1 MHSFLSAMD
10 VLLRRVYILWVMTI
24 QLKEKMLDVEGLRI
38 AYTDIGPK
46 DGHLVFCMHGLLS
59 TGRDFDFLGRALAKR
74 GYRCISMDLPGRG
87 KSGRFN
93 HYMQYV
99 PPNYLPYC
107 LAVLEH
113 EAPGQEFCWLGVSL
127 GGILGMML
135 HEALAVGE
143 TLGKKIIETMT
154 TPIEELIPRGFF
166 MTRRSAVSKNAPI
179 SMFTQFRKSTANE
192 NERFEEEL
200 ASVDMASL
208 PKISAKMTRLILIDI
223 GAEIPAHGLDI
234 VAKVAHAPNV
244 FDSFDEAIE
253 AIKRRC
259 IAWRIISDEVWEH
272 LFKHNILKQKDGTYA
287 MHYDKGIGMVQPEK
301 SESVPLW
308 HLWDEIKQP
317 VFLVRGGKS
326 RILPEDVS
334 DRMHDRYSG
343 ERFNEIVYEDCG
355 HIPNV
360 MEEAHVN
367 ALVTWIE
374 ASQVL

>member
-1 MHSFLSAMD
+1 M
-10 VLLRRVYILWVMTI
+10 VRYE
-24 QLKEKMLDVEGLRI
+24 LKEKILDVDGFTI
-38 AYTDIGPK
+38 AYTEIGPE
-46 DGHLVFCMHGLLS
+46 DGHLVFCVHGLLS

-74 GYRCISMDLPGRG
+74 GYRCIAMDLPGRG

-135 HEALAVGE
+135 HKALGGGE
-143 TLGKKIIETMT
+143 SLGQKLLDSVTA
-154 TPIEELIPRGFF
+154 PIGALIPRGFF
-166 MTRRSAVSKNAPI
+166 MPRRAAVSAGAPVPL
-179 SMFTQFRKSTANE
+179 FTQFRKSIEDIEEKSGKVDNE
-192 NERFEEEL
+192 DCSIF
-200 ASVDMASL
+200 DMANL

-223 GAEIPAHGLDI
+223 GAEIPAHGLNI
-234 VAKVAHAPNV
+234 VAKVAQAPNI
-244 FDSFDEAIE
+244 FDSFEEAVA

-259 IAWRIISDEVWEH
+259 VAWGITSDSVWEH
-272 LFKHNILKQKDGTYA
+272 IIMHNVIKRDDGSYM
-287 MHYDKGIGMVQPEK
+287 MHYDKGIGMVQPEE
-301 SESVPLW
+301 SETLPLW

-326 RILPEDVS
+326 RLLPEVVAE
-334 DRMHDRYSG
+334 RMRERYSG
-343 ERFNEIVYEDCG
+343 ERFSEIVYEACG

-360 MEEAHVN
+360 MEESHVN

-374 ASQVL
+374 ASQK